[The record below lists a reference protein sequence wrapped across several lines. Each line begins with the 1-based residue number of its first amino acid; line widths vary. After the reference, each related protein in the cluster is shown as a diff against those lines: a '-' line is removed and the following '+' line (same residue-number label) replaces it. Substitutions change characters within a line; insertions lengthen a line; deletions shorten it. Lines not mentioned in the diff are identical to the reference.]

1 MFRYIPFVAR
11 YLSRHEKIKT
21 PRPDGPVVQKRKI
34 RKPEIN
40 STCPVTEGYLATIYD
55 NRPFRIRPATA
66 QVPTFSNYVI
76 QDVKKK
82 ICTVITNLACLKLRQ
97 RANLSIQTK
106 KYVFAN

>member
-1 MFRYIPFVAR
+1 MNFKPNNGPVLLLRIYLSINVSIPFVAR

-82 ICTVITNLACLKLRQ
+82 IAR
-97 RANLSIQTK
+97 S
-106 KYVFAN
+106 

>member
-1 MFRYIPFVAR
+1 MFRYHL
-11 YLSRHEKIKT
+11 YLVIFRGTIKT
-21 PRPDGPVVQKRKI
+21 PRPDGPVAQKRKI

-82 ICTVITNLACLKLRQ
+82 
-97 RANLSIQTK
+97 
-106 KYVFAN
+106 FARS